1 MTQGVLF
8 EELGRCIAPELSEY
22 DAFVEKFKP
31 KKTTDDCYTP
41 ANIYDAVADW
51 CAAEYGLDR
60 RTFVR
65 PFYPG
70 GDYEHFAY
78 PDGCCVVDNPPFSIL
93 AKIADFYLAH
103 DIKFFLFAPALT
115 IPLNRD
121 GVCAICAYVS
131 IIYKNRAK
139 VRTSFLTNMDSARAR
154 TAPKLT
160 AAVQKASDDFAKS
173 LKQNLPPIYQYPSE
187 FVTAAMLGQLSYRG
201 VDVKIMPQD
210 CSFVRALDAQHKKN
224 KAVFGGGLL
233 VSHAKA
239 AELAKAKKAAE
250 LAKAKKEAELA
261 KAKKEAE
268 LAKAKAAIVWQ
279 LSDRERAIC
288 DALDGGDAHGALF
301 DNK

>member
-8 EELGRCIAPELSEY
+8 DDVERDDALQLSEY

-78 PDGCCVVDNPPFSIL
+78 PDSCVVVDNPPFSIL
-93 AKIADFYLAH
+93 SQIVRFYLYRG
-103 DIKFFLFAPALT
+103 IKFFLFAPSLT
-115 IPLNRD
+115 CFNKED
-121 GVCAICAYVS
+121 VCAIVS
-131 IIYKNRAK
+131 YCDITYTNGAN
-139 VRTSFLTNMDSARAR
+139 VRTSFLTNLEDAAVRSAPSLYQVVKIANDINLRELHR
-154 TAPKLT
+154 ELPKYEYPAEVLT
-160 AAVQKASDDFAKS
+160 AAKVGLMS
-173 LKQNLPPIYQYPSE
+173 QYGIE
-187 FVTAAMLGQLSYRG
+187 FRVPRDKCTFIRAM
-201 VDVKIMPQD
+201 
-210 CSFVRALDAQHKKN
+210 DAQRGEDKTL
-224 KAVFGGGLL
+224 FGGGFLL
-233 VSHAKA
+233 STATAKVRA
-239 AELAKAKKAAE
+239 AAQAA
-250 LAKAKKEAELA
+250 
-261 KAKKEAE
+261 
-268 LAKAKAAIVWQ
+268 AAQAAAAQVWR

-301 DNK
+301 NQS

>member
-1 MTQGVLF
+1 MQKTPFDDLPANTPVD
-8 EELGRCIAPELSEY
+8 EY
-22 DAFVEKFKP
+22 AAFVEKFKP

-41 ANIYDAVADW
+41 PNVYDAVADW

-70 GDYEHFAY
+70 GDYEHFDY
-78 PDGCCVVDNPPFSIL
+78 PAGCCVVDNPPFSIL
-93 AKIADFYLAH
+93 SQIVRFYSYRG
-103 DIKFFLFAPALT
+103 IKFFLFAPALT

-121 GVCAICAYVS
+121 GVCAICAFVN
-131 IIYKNRAK
+131 IIYENGAK
-139 VRTSFLTNMDSARAR
+139 VRTSFVTNMDAARAR
-154 TAPKLT
+154 TAPTLT
-160 AAVQKASDDFAKS
+160 ATVQKASDDFAKS
-173 LKQNLPPIYQYPSE
+173 LKKKLPPIYQYPSE
-187 FVTAAMLGQLSYRG
+187 FATAAMLGNLSYRG

-210 CSFVRALDAQHKKN
+210 CSFVRVLDAQRKKN

-233 VSHAKA
+233 VSHA
-239 AELAKAKKAAE
+239 KAAE

-301 DNK
+301 DNE